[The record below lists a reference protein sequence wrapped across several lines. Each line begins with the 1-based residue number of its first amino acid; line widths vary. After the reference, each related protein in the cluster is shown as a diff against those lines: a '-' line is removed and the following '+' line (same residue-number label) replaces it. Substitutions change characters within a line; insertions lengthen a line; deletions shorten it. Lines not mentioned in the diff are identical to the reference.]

1 MSLWKKLLVIAV
13 SLFTTLNLNAQAC
26 YNADFELGNFT
37 GWQGRRGDCCPITL
51 TNNGITNGR
60 QTIMSPGIDPNTCG
74 GLSTVYSGNFS
85 ARLGNDNVGAEAEAL
100 YFNFTVTPQSTLVQ
114 YAYAVVFE
122 DPGHTDD
129 EQPRF
134 NSRVRLSDGSIIAC
148 TDYMV
153 TAASD
158 LPGFQSCPGIDSQGD
173 PVNIAWRDWSTVT
186 VDLSSYIGQTVT
198 LEFETGDCSLGGHFG
213 YAYIDAI
220 YCSST
225 EIDVQYCIDQTTAVL
240 SAPPGFATYLWE
252 TGDTTQTISVN
263 PTLYDSLSC
272 FLTTI
277 TGCELTLTTALQ
289 PTVPTA
295 SFTYTGQCEGLFSFT
310 NTTTIS
316 NNGQGT
322 YVWNFGDN
330 TTSTLTN
337 PTHTYQTP
345 GTYTVTLTVITDN
358 GCDDQFSQ
366 QIQVYPIPTSSFIV
380 SDNCFGNPTSF
391 INTTPPELG
400 YNIEYLWIFGNNIS
414 SQEQSPVY
422 TYPNY
427 GTYNVS
433 LVTTIQGTNCGDT
446 ITDIVNIR
454 QNPISN
460 FITQNSCQG
469 VQTQFL
475 NNSQVPSWSIS
486 NQYLWSFGEFGSTSL
501 LQNPTYTYS
510 SDGTYNVTL
519 LVLSTDGSLS
529 CSSSITNPVTI
540 YPNPI
545 SNFTNPS
552 IGCVNSDITFTNLSS
567 ISPPSQIINYVWN
580 FGDNIVSNVPN
591 PTHTY
596 TSTNTFNITLTS
608 TSNFG
613 CVSTFQNSI
622 VINPLSVVSFLP
634 NSGSGCPPLT
644 LDFIDQSSGV
654 INSWNWSFGD
664 GAFSNLQNPQHTY
677 NTTGVYQVTLQVTT
691 INGCVST
698 SNSPTMVMVHPT
710 PTSIFSVYPIELDE
724 YNPVVNLENYSIG
737 ASSYIW
743 NFGDGAY
750 STLSNPQH
758 SYNYSGS
765 FIIELEVENQFGCLD
780 TSYSTVR
787 VNPIFTFYIPN
798 AFTPTND
805 KRNEVF
811 YGKGTN
817 YKTVTMQI
825 FNRWGEK
832 IFDKTGSEPPI
843 WDGTL
848 NGVDCQIDVYVY
860 QFFVTDIFDEIHVY
874 RGRVTLVR

>member
-51 TNNGITNGR
+51 PNNGITNGR

-400 YNIEYLWIFGNNIS
+400 YNIEYLWLFGNNIS
-414 SQEQSPVY
+414 SQDQSPLY

-433 LVTTIQGTNCGDT
+433 LVTTIQGTNCRDT
-446 ITDIVNIR
+446 ITDVVNIR

-486 NQYLWSFGEFGSTSL
+486 NQYLWSFDEFGSTSL

-743 NFGDGAY
+743 NFGDGTY

-805 KRNEVF
+805 KKNELF